1 MTEEA
6 TTLDLDIDTRK
17 GWPDELKVLLN
28 DHPRNGWRD
37 RRSPLAEFWLDK
49 HDYFRGQAQGMK
61 RANDDFR
68 GRNGTPA
75 QFGTWMAPRLQSFIS
90 HLHGHHQ
97 IEDFHYFPAWRAAD
111 PRLARGFDVLENDH
125 KLLHEGIMSLVESI
139 NEFILT
145 FKDDPEKIT
154 DAQRHAGDK
163 FVEVSELAFR
173 RLVRHLEDEE
183 DLIIPLMFERG
194 E

>member
-1 MTEEA
+1 MTEDVL
-6 TTLDLDIDTRK
+6 TLDIDERT
-17 GWPDELKVLLN
+17 GWPDELCVLLK
-28 DHPRNGWRD
+28 DHPRDTWSD
-37 RRSPLAEFWLDK
+37 RRSPLAQFWLDK
-49 HDYFRGQAQGMK
+49 HDYFRGQAQGMS

-68 GRNGTPA
+68 QQRGTPA
-75 QFGTWMAPRLQSFIS
+75 QFGTWVAPRLQSFIS

-111 PRLARGFDVLENDH
+111 PRLARGFDVLESDH
-125 KLLHEGIMSLVESI
+125 KLLHEGIMALVESI

-145 FKDDPEKIT
+145 FKDAPDKIT

-163 FVEVSELAFR
+163 YVEVSELAFR
-173 RLVRHLEDEE
+173 RLVRHLADEE